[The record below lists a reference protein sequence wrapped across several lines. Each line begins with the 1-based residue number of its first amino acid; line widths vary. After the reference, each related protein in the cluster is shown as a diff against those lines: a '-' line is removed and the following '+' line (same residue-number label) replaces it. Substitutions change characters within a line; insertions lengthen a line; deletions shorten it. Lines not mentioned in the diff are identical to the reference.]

1 MDKNGFTGTY
11 RYGEWYF
18 QKYHTKQDVRMLNA
32 LYIGADFQIYDAGS
46 LSVGELKKSSWQVK
60 AINEKPNTTDITLWA
75 LNHEFSLPLPNGK
88 RWDLNRDI
96 IEAYNKSNNIN
107 TKNLTNGQRK

>member
-18 QKYHTKQDVRMLNA
+18 QKYHTRDDVQKLNT
-32 LYIGADFQIYDAGS
+32 LYIGTNYQIYDAGTP
-46 LSVGELKKSSWQVK
+46 SVGELKKSSWRVK
-60 AINEKPNTTDITLWA
+60 AINEKPNTPQLTLWA

-88 RWDLNRDI
+88 RWDLNQEI
-96 IEAYNKSNNIN
+96 INAYG
-107 TKNLTNGQRK
+107 LTI